1 MQTSFKRLLNVINGY
16 SPVIT
21 FNKQKTQPLLG
32 FLLSI
37 SLANKKACIKQAFYK
52 DYKFI
57 NQLFLPTLEA
67 LQSIIQ
73 LSKTQLQSY

>member
-1 MQTSFKRLLNVINGY
+1 VQTSFKRLLNVINGY

-37 SLANKKACIKQAFYK
+37 SLANKKACAKQAFV
-52 DYKFI
+52 
-57 NQLFLPTLEA
+57 
-67 LQSIIQ
+67 
-73 LSKTQLQSY
+73 